1 MRFEKLLWGDG
12 DCFEGEKAKAMRVG
26 RGEED
31 IGTASQ
37 AKRIEFIGVSISV
50 RGMSADESYVDAVP
64 SSPNRVIVLLPR
76 VPSVAST
83 RPINSFFLVG
93 SAPCCS
99 VSIKLSDTG
108 CNQTHMSTK
117 LPRPVF

>member
-1 MRFEKLLWGDG
+1 MLFEKLLWGDG

-37 AKRIEFIGVSISV
+37 AIRIDLIGVSISV
-50 RGMSADESYVDAVP
+50 RGMSAAETYVNSVP
-64 SSPNRVIVLLPR
+64 SSPNSIIVLPLR

-83 RPINSFFLVG
+83 RPINSFFLV
-93 SAPCCS
+93 SCAVCCS
-99 VSIKLSDTG
+99 VSIPLSDTG
-108 CNQTHMSTK
+108 CK
-117 LPRPVF
+117 